1 MYVGDNYVFVYDIV
15 VINSGY
21 VYNSY
26 SGVFMVLFSG
36 MYVFVYLIVVVGYY
50 IFGDYDLNF
59 GEILVWLMCNG
70 L

>member
-21 VYNSY
+21 VYNRY